1 LITAAAVWLAQDL
14 LQVLTMGIML
24 VPEFFLL
31 TVAYGIVSGSLSQER
46 ISMWIW
52 FSFFG
57 GILWDFRWAALP
69 GMSGLVNVCAVM
81 VVYMVWNR
89 TPLTGRGTFL
99 FAVLGT
105 GIHFMSGIA
114 HYLAWAD
121 SSAAAERMFLIQQL
135 LGVPVLA
142 LLCMIYAFR
151 KADVHV

>member
-1 LITAAAVWLAQDL
+1 MIAAVVVWLAQDM

-57 GILWDFRWAALP
+57 GILWDLRWAALP
-69 GMSGLVNVCAVM
+69 GMSGLINVCAVL
-81 VVYMVWNR
+81 VVYIVWNR
-89 TPLTGRGTFL
+89 TPLTGRGVFL
-99 FAVLGT
+99 FAALGT
-105 GIHFMSGIA
+105 GVHFLSGMA
-114 HYLAWAD
+114 RYLAWTD
-121 SSAAAERMFLIQQL
+121 LSAAAERMFLIQQL
-135 LGVPVLA
+135 LNVPVLV